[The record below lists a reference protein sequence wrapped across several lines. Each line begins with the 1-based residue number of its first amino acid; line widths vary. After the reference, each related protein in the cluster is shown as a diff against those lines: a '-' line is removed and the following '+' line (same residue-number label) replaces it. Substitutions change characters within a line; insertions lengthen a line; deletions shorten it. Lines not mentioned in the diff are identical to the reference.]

1 MLLDMA
7 WSQSKQSSAVVNWTT
22 PLQTPSTAM
31 TWKAFFLKAEMRKKV
46 QKRFRMN
53 LDRSGVISQS

>member
-7 WSQSKQSSAVVNWTT
+7 WSQSKQSSAVENCTT

-31 TWKAFFLKAEMRKKV
+31 TWKAFFLKAEMGKNVPKGFIKTWTGQV
-46 QKRFRMN
+46 
-53 LDRSGVISQS
+53 